1 MLVLLDL
8 SKAFDCV
15 HHDLLLCKLI
25 HLGFSESAVKW
36 FQSYL
41 DSRRHRVFVSNDQVS
56 EWADIMTGVPQ
67 GSVLGPLLFL
77 IYLFDL
83 PKVFKSCFY
92 LTYADDV
99 QLYINFPI
107 GEFKTYLDLLICD
120 IVNTIIFLKGIT

>member
-1 MLVLLDL
+1 M
-8 SKAFDCV
+8 
-15 HHDLLLCKLI
+15 
-25 HLGFSESAVKW
+25 
-36 FQSYL
+36 
-41 DSRRHRVFVSNDQVS
+41 SNDQAS
-56 EWADIMTGVPQ
+56 EWADIMTGVPH
-67 GSVLGPLLFL
+67 GSLLGPLLFL